1 VRAAL
6 IYNPYAGK
14 GKGGAIAAAARSA
27 LVKRGIDAELHATQG
42 PEHAT
47 AIAERLAPSMDILVA
62 VGGDGTVNEVANG
75 LARAAA
81 SPAVSPSP
89 AASPGNR
96 SGNSPAATPR
106 KTRLGI
112 VPAGTVNVL
121 ALELNIPWTVDQACE
136 VIARGET
143 VALDLGDANGRT
155 FVLMAGAGIDAL
167 TVRHV
172 DPRAKRRYREL
183 AFVASGLRY
192 GFAERQPVFLVR
204 ANGREHHA
212 TFVIAANSRYYA
224 GRLSIA
230 RAADPTDGLLDLVLF
245 TGTDRPR
252 LAVFWLGIPSGLH
265 LRGRHVEYIHASEA
279 DLIPIDDS
287 DTIWLQTDGEPAGR
301 LPAKVKVRPHALEV
315 LVPSDPCTRRSNRR
329 K

>member
-1 VRAAL
+1 MRAAL
-6 IYNPYAGK
+6 IYNPSAGK

-27 LVKRGIDAELHATQG
+27 LVGRGIDAELHATQG
-42 PEHAT
+42 PKHAT
-47 AIAERLAPSMDILVA
+47 AIAERLAPAMDILVA

-75 LARAAA
+75 IARAAA
-81 SPAVSPSP
+81 LPVVCPRTATPTHNESGDGPP
-89 AASPGNR
+89 AALCR
-96 SGNSPAATPR
+96 
-106 KTRLGI
+106 TRLGI

-121 ALELNIPWTVDQACE
+121 ALELKIPWAVDQACE

-143 VALDLGDANGRT
+143 VALDLGDADGHS

-172 DPRAKRRYREL
+172 DPRAKRRYREV
-183 AFVASGLRY
+183 AFVAAGLRY
-192 GFAERQPVFLVR
+192 GFAERQPVFVVR

-230 RAADPTDGLLDLVLF
+230 RAADPTDGLLDLVVF
-245 TGTDRPR
+245 TGTDRPG

-265 LRGRHVEYIHASEA
+265 LRGRNVEYIRASEA
-279 DLIPIDDS
+279 DLVPLDDR

-301 LPAKVKVRPHALEV
+301 LPAKVKVRPRALEV
-315 LVPSDPCTRRSNRR
+315 LVPSDPATRRSDRR